1 MVTRQSEL
9 MRVLG
14 SLADE
19 LPDPHWVA
27 LVDQQGLVMA
37 CVPDEP
43 EVDPDGFSAMTAASV
58 MMGERVL
65 GEIDGGQLYYAN
77 VAGSNRQLLTVML
90 SPERL
95 LSIGLGPD
103 VPARATFGPVSKWVP
118 ELMQALKK
126 RILSDE

>member
-9 MRVLG
+9 LRVLG
-14 SLADE
+14 SLAEE

-37 CVPDEP
+37 CVPAEP
-43 EVDPDGFSAMTAASV
+43 EVHPDGLSAMTAASV

-65 GEIDGGQLYYAN
+65 GEIDGGKLYYAN
-77 VAGSNRQLLTVML
+77 VAGSNRQLLTVVL
-90 SPERL
+90 SPDRL

-118 ELMQALKK
+118 ELLQALNQ
-126 RILSDE
+126 RIISDE

>member
-19 LPDPHWVA
+19 LPNPHWVA

-37 CVPDEP
+37 CVPAEP

-58 MMGERVL
+58 MMGDRVL

-77 VAGSNRQLLTVML
+77 VAGSKRQLLTVVL

-103 VPARATFGPVSKWVP
+103 IPARATFGPVSKWVP

-126 RILSDE
+126 RILSDD